1 MDDGPR
7 RFARALPW
15 LAAILGVEG
24 LVALGL
30 VFSNGEYSHSTC
42 FGALI
47 HVPEAAV
54 LLGFGLAV
62 RIMTTGGP
70 TRIACQR
77 LLYGGFASIA
87 VAAIARYVDVDVLM
101 GTSIVWLFL
110 HAGSTMLFAVAA
122 AGLWGVALAREQDL
136 SSERITRVGRI
147 FAGGAFAGAGL
158 FALSEVAVLF
168 RFPRLWGRPA
178 AMLGVMAATVV
189 LLAGRALLLWC
200 AWDLWK
206 PASDEGVARDRAR
219 AVHKRM
225 ILASALALSSALFT
239 GFFWG
244 DEAPEFPYWVTNPP
258 MILWYG
264 FVQLTLTVLVTILLA
279 IALENESLSYTPR
292 MKGSRFPEPP
302 PPPPSDLGPIDVP

>member
-15 LAAILGVEG
+15 LAALLAVEAI
-24 LVALGL
+24 VALVV
-30 VFSNGEYSHSTC
+30 VFSNGEIHHVTC

-54 LLGFGLAV
+54 LLGFCLGV
-62 RIMTTGGP
+62 RIMTTVGP

-87 VAAIARYVDVDVLM
+87 VAAIARYVDVDVVM

-110 HAGSTMLFAVAA
+110 HAAATMLFAVAA
-122 AGLWGVALAREQDL
+122 AGLWGVALARTQDL
-136 SSERITRVGRI
+136 SSDRITRVGRI
-147 FAGGAFAGAGL
+147 FAGVAFAAAGF
-158 FALSEVAVLF
+158 FALSELAVLF
-168 RFPRLWGRPA
+168 RFPRLWGSPA
-178 AMLGVMAATVV
+178 AVLGMLVATAV
-189 LLAGRALLLWC
+189 LLAGRAFLLWC

-206 PASDEGVARDRAR
+206 PPSDEGVARDRAH

-225 ILASALALSSALFT
+225 ILASALALSSALCT

-244 DEAPEFPYWVTNPP
+244 DEAPEFPYWVVNRP

-264 FVQLTLTVLVTILLA
+264 FVQLTLTLLVTILLA
-279 IALENESLSYTPR
+279 IALENETLSYTPR
-292 MKGSRFPEPP
+292 VKGSRFPE